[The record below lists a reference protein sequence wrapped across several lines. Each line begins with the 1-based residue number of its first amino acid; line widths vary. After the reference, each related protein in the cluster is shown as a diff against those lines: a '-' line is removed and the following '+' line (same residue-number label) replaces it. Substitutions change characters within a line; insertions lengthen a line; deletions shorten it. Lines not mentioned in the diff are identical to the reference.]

1 MQPCQRRPVRR
12 THAQVGGL
20 RRRELD
26 GDDHRRAALRRISRL
41 RDQAHG
47 LAGVKEMRLDAYAE
61 RFCAAGLACLVFD
74 YRHFGESAG
83 EPRQLL
89 DIQRQTLHEGAAPD
103 QWHCD
108 EVSGQITV
116 TPGASGQTRHTVTL
130 SLSGTAA
137 FGAALRERF
146 GLD

>member
-1 MQPCQRRPVRR
+1 MVGRGRALPDNALFAHRPP
-12 THAQVGGL
+12 TMPLQY
-20 RRRELD
+20 LD
-26 GDDHRRAALRRISRL
+26 FDYSEDDEGKGTWDAMASVTPAHLPALRAELETVLCWAL
-41 RDQAHG
+41 RAF
-47 LAGVKEMRLDAYAE
+47 AGQRAPLDE
-61 RFCAAGLACLVFD
+61 GGEWDFD
-74 YRHFGESAG
+74 
-83 EPRQLL
+83 L
-89 DIQRQTLHEGAAPD
+89 QTLHEGAAPD

>member
-1 MQPCQRRPVRR
+1 MVGRGRALPDNALFAHRPP
-12 THAQVGGL
+12 TMPL
-20 RRRELD
+20 RYLD
-26 GDDHRRAALRRISRL
+26 FDYSEDDDGNGTWDAMASVTPEHLPALRAEL
-41 RDQAHG
+41 ETVLCWAHRAF
-47 LAGVKEMRLDAYAE
+47 AGQRAPLDE
-61 RFCAAGLACLVFD
+61 GGEWDFD
-74 YRHFGESAG
+74 
-83 EPRQLL
+83 LL
-89 DIQRQTLHEGAAPD
+89 TLHEGAAPD